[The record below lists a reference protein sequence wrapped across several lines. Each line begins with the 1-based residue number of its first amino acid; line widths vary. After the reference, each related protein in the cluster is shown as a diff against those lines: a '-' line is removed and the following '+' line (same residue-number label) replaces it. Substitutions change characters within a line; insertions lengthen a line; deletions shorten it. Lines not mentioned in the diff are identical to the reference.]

1 MHLPGSCSASSAF
14 PTKRLGRLPAL
25 FREHDFPR
33 RVFEVSAISLCS
45 GLRVCL
51 SPRSFLPLQ
60 LSLQGSRDVYVR
72 AEHASLPS
80 HASDIL
86 SARLQAIGRT
96 RTFTSQD
103 SQPCRLL
110 TFRSLGFPDCFASRV
125 MRPIVPAQLSGLARN
140 TALGSRETARA
151 LHRAT
156 PYSIVSSRILRVSV
170 LASCAAGFSFL
181 PSPG

>member
-14 PTKRLGRLPAL
+14 PTKWLGRLPAL

-86 SARLQAIGRT
+86 SARLQAIGGT

-110 TFRSLGFPDCFASRV
+110 TFRALGFPGDFSSGLL
-125 MRPIVPAQLSGLARN
+125 RPIVPDPPSG
-140 TALGSRETARA
+140 ETRKAVR
-151 LHRAT
+151 
-156 PYSIVSSRILRVSV
+156 
-170 LASCAAGFSFL
+170 GGSFL
-181 PSPG
+181 LSLLRSLLDAARWFAPLCCTGF